1 MVIVVKELGM
11 MKEEKLI
18 GKALYKISLY
28 LLEKIP
34 MVTAVLYLADT
45 ILSYFTDKSNAIISP
60 ICGMSLLPII
70 FFYVTSITFGFCKWH
85 RMFIHYIVVNEALSW
100 YDYYVGIPLNATNL
114 LMLNLI
120 IAGIFLFLIIYF
132 KFRVCVKD

>member
-1 MVIVVKELGM
+1 M

-45 ILSYFTDKSNAIISP
+45 ILSYFTDKTNPIVSA
-60 ICGMSLLPII
+60 ICGMSILPII
-70 FFYVTSITFGFCKWH
+70 FFYVTSVTFGFCKWH
-85 RMFIHYIVVNEALSW
+85 RMFIHYIVVNESLSW
-100 YDYYVGIPLNATNL
+100 YDHLVGIPINDVSLF
-114 LMLNLI
+114 MLNLI
-120 IAGIFLFLIIYF
+120 IAGLFLFLIIYF
-132 KFRVCVKD
+132 KFKVCVKD

>member
-1 MVIVVKELGM
+1 MN
-11 MKEEKLI
+11 KEEKLI

-45 ILSYFTDKSNAIISP
+45 ILSYFTTKANNIISP
-60 ICGMSLLPII
+60 ICGMSFLPIL
-70 FFYVTSITFGFCKWH
+70 FFYIASYTFGFCKWH
-85 RMFIHYIVVNEALSW
+85 RMFIHYIVVNEILNW
-100 YDYYVGIPLNATNL
+100 YDYYIGIPINDLSL
-114 LMLNLI
+114 LMIHLI

-132 KFRVCVKD
+132 KFKVCVKD

>member
-1 MVIVVKELGM
+1 MN
-11 MKEEKLI
+11 KEEKLI

-34 MVTAVLYLADT
+34 MVTAVSYLADT
-45 ILSYFTDKSNAIISP
+45 ILSYFKHNIHQIVSP
-60 ICGMSLLPII
+60 ICGMSLFPIV
-70 FFYVTSITFGFCKWH
+70 FFYVTSITFGFCRWH

-100 YDYYVGIPLNATNL
+100 YDYLIGIPLNNVNL
-114 LMLNLI
+114 FILNLI

>member
-1 MVIVVKELGM
+1 MVEEIDM

-34 MVTAVLYLADT
+34 MVIAVLYLADT
-45 ILSYFTDKSNAIISP
+45 ILGYITSRDFIIIS
-60 ICGMSLLPII
+60 ILGGMSILPLI

-85 RMFIHYIVVNEALSW
+85 RMFLHYITVNETLAW
-100 YDYYVGIPLNATNL
+100 YDHIIGIPLNDVNL
-114 LMLNLI
+114 FVLNLI

-132 KFRVCVKD
+132 KFKVCVKD

>member
-1 MVIVVKELGM
+1 MN
-11 MKEEKLI
+11 KEEKLI

-45 ILSYFTDKSNAIISP
+45 ILSYFKHNIHQIVSP
-60 ICGMSLLPII
+60 ICGMSLFPIV
-70 FFYVTSITFGFCKWH
+70 FFYITSITFGFCKWH
-85 RMFIHYIVVNEALSW
+85 RMFIHYIVVNEILSW
-100 YDYYVGIPLNATNL
+100 YDYLIGIPLSDINL

-120 IAGIFLFLIIYF
+120 IAGVFIFLIIYF
-132 KFRVCVKD
+132 KFKVCVKD

>member
-1 MVIVVKELGM
+1 MNKED
-11 MKEEKLI
+11 KLI

-45 ILSYFTDKSNAIISP
+45 ILSYFTHKTNSIISL
-60 ICGMSLLPII
+60 ICGMSLFPIV
-70 FFYVTSITFGFCKWH
+70 FFYVASYTFGFCKWH
-85 RMFIHYIVVNEALSW
+85 RMFIHYIVVNECLSW
-100 YDYYVGIPLNATNL
+100 YDYNVGIPLNDVHL
-114 LMLNLI
+114 LMMNII

-132 KFRVCVKD
+132 KFRICVKD